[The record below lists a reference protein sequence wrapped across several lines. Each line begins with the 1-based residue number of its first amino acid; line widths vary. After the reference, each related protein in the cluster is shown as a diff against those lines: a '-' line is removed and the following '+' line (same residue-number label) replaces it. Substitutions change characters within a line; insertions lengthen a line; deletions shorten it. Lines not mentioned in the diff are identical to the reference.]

1 MHGKPRYVKCSVLA
15 QEMDDYIRF
24 RRAGGVKY
32 ETAETDFNTFD
43 KYLIEKDYKSETL
56 NRDIVMSYLS
66 LKDGERMTNLA
77 QRVTLIRG
85 FVNYLKNVKKYEET
99 FTNIPG
105 ISYKGCQEYI
115 PYIFTE
121 EEITKIFEG
130 STNCDLYKHTTLP
143 NIKNI
148 IPCVIKMLY
157 CTGMRVGELCNL
169 KVEDVDIDKGLIYIR
184 EAKNYNKRIVTMSE
198 SLKKEVIRYCNESN
212 NCELSGVYFFDVGLS
227 RKDGQ
232 MNSDLIYVYF
242 RQILKKVEIK
252 HKGKGYGPRLHDLRH
267 TFCCHSL
274 KKLSKLDGDINAY
287 IVYLSTF
294 MGHKSLRE
302 TQKYI
307 WLTNDLFKDTKD
319 KLESYTS
326 FISDMYKES
335 LINEESL

>member
-24 RRAGGVKY
+24 RRAGGVKF

-56 NRDIVMSYLS
+56 NRDIVMAYLS

-105 ISYKGCQEYI
+105 ISYKGCQEYV

-130 STNCDLYKHTTLP
+130 STNCDLYKHTILP

-148 IPCVIKMLY
+148 IPCAIKMLY

-169 KVEDVDIDKGLIYIR
+169 KVEDVDIEKGLIYIR

-212 NCELSGVYFFDVGLS
+212 NCKLSGVYFFDVGLS

-232 MNSDLIYVYF
+232 MNSDLIYFYF

-307 WLTNDLFKDTKD
+307 WLTNDLFKDTND

>member
-1 MHGKPRYVKCSVLA
+1 MYSKPRYVKCSILA
-15 QEMDDYIRF
+15 EEMDEYIKF
-24 RRAGGVKY
+24 KRAGGVKY
-32 ETAETDFNTFD
+32 ETAETDLNVFD
-43 KYLIEKDYKSETL
+43 KYLIENDYNSKIL
-56 NRDIVMSYLS
+56 NRDIVMPYLS
-66 LKDGERMTNLA
+66 LKDGERLTNLA
-77 QRVTLIRG
+77 QRTTLIRG
-85 FVNYLKNVKKYEET
+85 FVNYLKNVKKYKDT

-105 ISYKGCQEYI
+105 ISYKGCQEYV

-121 EEITKIFEG
+121 EEVAKILNEAENYT
-130 STNCDLYKHTTLP
+130 SHTPAVLP
-143 NIKNI
+143 NVRNI
-148 IPCVIKMLY
+148 ISCAIKMLY

-198 SLKKEVIRYCNESN
+198 SLKKEIIRYCNESN
-212 NCELSGVYFFDVGLS
+212 NCDLSGVYFFDVGLS

-307 WLTNDLFKDTKD
+307 WLTNDLFKDTND

-326 FISDMYKES
+326 FVSDMYEES